1 MENSK
6 SANKGTFL
14 WRLSKKFQFA
24 ADKLIPD
31 SFVFCLILTF
41 IVFVLG
47 IIFTETGPVKMVI
60 HWYIGLWTKMTF
72 AFKMAFMVVTCA
84 VCAQYQT
91 VTKVLRWVEI
101 VQKTP
106 MGQM

>member
-47 IIFTETGPVKMVI
+47 IIFRWLYTGIMDC
-60 HWYIGLWTKMTF
+60 GLK
-72 AFKMAFMVVTCA
+72 
-84 VCAQYQT
+84 
-91 VTKVLRWVEI
+91 
-101 VQKTP
+101 
-106 MGQM
+106 